1 MMMMTIHRPSSTPK
15 LLLLILRLTASC
27 CGIATAAA
35 PTAAHT
41 ATTASMTNAAAPPP
55 LLLQDN
61 ADYSSRTSR
70 SLEDAHNYYEDVY
83 SGKIAHAECHAFTVE
98 SDTQDEISDLLRW
111 SHTNNNNNN
120 NNLFHVAQQSYIFF
134 QYDSGE
140 TYDDD
145 TVGTTY
151 QIRMIDLQT
160 WMEAMAS
167 IKGIYTPNC
176 TRIDDPYSVLWP
188 SRALSSYLSIDI
200 DAYAAET
207 GYYPQEY
214 QQQDQQQYPSLYQG
228 PICAMGRDA
237 NQHITT
243 GIFLDSQCT
252 VLAPKFTLD
261 YHESLPQQQQQSDS
275 GEEYYNITATM
286 EETYEISVIA
296 YQTSKLMSCKKY
308 GICGSLLAQSVN
320 TEYCDESDQRRRRRY
335 LQQQEQQDGEEE
347 QEQQQQDEQ
356 GGGDQA
362 QDESSNG
369 YDDEVETETQTV
381 SYQLSQEDL
390 SDMSSTCYAA
400 VTLLGS
406 GQTLESYLIENG
418 QLDLEEPTTLMDW
431 ITLGLLIFVGIVV
444 LFCCCRSF
452 RCRRVKKKKNKN
464 KSSGDDDTLNSD
476 EDYDDDDYDESL
488 MGTIVTWVSCSTY
501 GLQTCATGYTH
512 DTGTYVSGTTAGA
525 ETVDGWKSPQS
536 KSSGT
541 VRFGT
546 TTTTTSMEPSHRGRN
561 NKPTAVTP
569 QGIARSAGS
578 WIQSLQLQRKRTKT
592 PGDLRLPMV
601 TPDDEGIVEF
611 DMPSSSQQAYDDTSN
626 DTKKKR
632 GIGTIFKKVK
642 WSK

>member
-1 MMMMTIHRPSSTPK
+1 MMMIHRPSSTTK

-27 CGIATAAA
+27 CCIAAA
-35 PTAAHT
+35 AA
-41 ATTASMTNAAAPPP
+41 AGAGGTTASITNAA
-55 LLLQDN
+55 LLPQQDN
-61 ADYSSRTSR
+61 ADYHRTSR
-70 SLEDAHNYYEDVY
+70 SLEDAKYNYYEDVY
-83 SGKIAHAECHAFTVE
+83 SGTIAHAECHAFTME

-111 SHTNNNNNN
+111 SHT

-145 TVGTTY
+145 TVDTTY
-151 QIRMIDLQT
+151 QIRMVDLQT
-160 WMEAMAS
+160 WMENMAS

-176 TRIDDPYSVLWP
+176 TRIDDPHSVLWP

-214 QQQDQQQYPSLYQG
+214 QQQDQQDQQQEHPSLYQG

-237 NQHITT
+237 NQRITT

-252 VLAPKFTLD
+252 VLAPKFMTD

-286 EETYEISVIA
+286 EETYEISVVA
-296 YQTSKLMSCKKY
+296 YQTSKSMSCKKY

-320 TEYCDESDQRRRRRY
+320 TEYCDESDQRRRHRRRRY
-335 LQQQEQQDGEEE
+335 LQQEQDGENNNNNNNN
-347 QEQQQQDEQ
+347 QEKGEDEQ
-356 GGGDQA
+356 GDDQM

-369 YDDEVETETQTV
+369 DDEDVETETV
-381 SYQLSQEDL
+381 SYQLSQDDL

-406 GQTLESYLIENG
+406 GQSLESYLIENG

-452 RCRRVKKKKNKN
+452 RCRRVKKKKNRTK
-464 KSSGDDDTLNSD
+464 KSGDDDTLNSD
-476 EDYDDDDYDESL
+476 EDDYDDDDYDESL

-501 GLQTCATGYTH
+501 GLQTCATGYTY
-512 DTGTYVSGTTAGA
+512 DTGTYVSGTTAGTQ
-525 ETVDGWKSPQS
+525 TVDGWKDAQS
-536 KSSGT
+536 KSPGT

-546 TTTTTSMEPSHRGRN
+546 KVSMEPSHRGRN
-561 NKPTAVTP
+561 NRPTTVTP

-611 DMPSSSQQAYDDTSN
+611 DMPSSSSQPAYDDDKDDN
-626 DTKKKR
+626 NTKKKR

-642 WSK
+642 WNK